1 MTFSGEPKGT
11 PVKSFRFLE
20 SFDDKMPLSEVIRD
34 ETHHKLNA
42 KFYNSMIGYVIDHKE
57 HLSPLEITG
66 IQEKLK
72 TTNET
77 KNMNRVTYKSG
88 NLFEGQLSSDW
99 IPHNTG
105 RLCLDGGDIYEGQLN
120 DGIPEGRGV
129 IKWLDGSW
137 YRGEFLK
144 GLRHGRGLHVSC
156 EDGRRWYSGEWANGK
171 RNGRGE
177 TSCCVGQPDG
187 ALNYSGDW
195 VDGRPH
201 GSGTA
206 SWPDGTQYTG
216 GWADGRQHGRG
227 KTVWPNDHVYEG
239 DWVDGHMDGTGT
251 YEWNSN
257 PRDCDRLVLLCLC
270 DKYTG
275 QWSMSKKHGLGVF
288 YSVDT
293 GTTITGRWVND
304 SLNGPCEIILSTGR
318 PPKASG
324 LEFCNDVLYETLTA
338 TPPPTA
344 NTSQKTAASIP
355 AGRERRLSYKP
366 VSAIPITNC
375 PLLVNSG
382 NHVQGSYFDSRSF
395 RATASTRL
403 VRADIQL
410 ADQGT
415 KCGYD
420 LTDHVL
426 KIADMCR
433 DELNVVNTPVL
444 EPDLRDA
451 ELALGVY
458 DERLAELYKAYG
470 AFLADGPITYRPLM
484 TRLGLWQIIIDN
496 RLHMHISLA
505 DFDDLL
511 SHDPFEPIYFWQFVH
526 AVCTLA
532 TVAYDRTRRQT
543 AHKANRT
550 AGGNGLL
557 ASALHDLFAEHVKI
571 DIVPTSY

>member
-1 MTFSGEPKGT
+1 MTSSEEQKGV

-20 SFDDKMPLSEVIRD
+20 SFDDKWPLSEIARD
-34 ETHHKLNA
+34 KTHHKLNA
-42 KFYNSMIGYVIDHKE
+42 AFYNSMIGYVIDHKE
-57 HLSPLEITG
+57 QLSSSEITEM
-66 IQEKLK
+66 QEKL
-72 TTNET
+72 ET
-77 KNMNRVTYKSG
+77 ISETQNIGRLTYKSG
-88 NLFEGQLSSDW
+88 NVFEGQLFER
-99 IPHNTG
+99 IPHNKG
-105 RLCLDGGDIYEGQLN
+105 RLCLERGVIYEGQLN
-120 DGIPEGRGV
+120 DGIPEGRGF

-156 EDGRRWYSGEWANGK
+156 EDGRRWYSGEWTVGK

-206 SWPDGTQYTG
+206 SWPDGTRYTG
-216 GWADGRQHGRG
+216 GWARGRQHGRG

-257 PRDCDRLVLLCLC
+257 PRDYDRLVLLCLC

-275 QWSMSKKHGLGVF
+275 QWSKSNKHGLGVF
-288 YSVDT
+288 YSADT
-293 GTTITGRWVND
+293 GTTVTGRWAND
-304 SLNGPCEIILSTGR
+304 SLDGPCEIVLSTGR

-324 LEFCNDVLYETLTA
+324 LVFRDNVLYETSPE
-338 TPPPTA
+338 TPTPTSSMSHKLGVS
-344 NTSQKTAASIP
+344 TP
-355 AGRERRLSYKP
+355 GRKRRLSYKP
-366 VSAIPITNC
+366 ITAISTNC
-375 PLLVNSG
+375 QLLVASG
-382 NHVQGSYFDSRSF
+382 SHDQESSIDSRGF
-395 RATASTRL
+395 QATTSNRL

-410 ADQGT
+410 ADQET

-426 KIADMCR
+426 NIAAKCK
-433 DELNVVNTPVL
+433 EKLGVVTTPALNL

-451 ELALGVY
+451 ECALSVY
-458 DERLAELYKAYG
+458 NEHLAELYRVYG

-484 TRLGLWQIIIDN
+484 TRLGLWQMIIDS
-496 RLHMHISLA
+496 RLHVYISLA

-511 SHDPFEPIYFWQFVH
+511 CEYI
-526 AVCTLA
+526 
-532 TVAYDRTRRQT
+532 
-543 AHKANRT
+543 
-550 AGGNGLL
+550 
-557 ASALHDLFAEHVKI
+557 
-571 DIVPTSY
+571 